1 MTFPSQIPNKRNNKQ
16 NITYRGFPIWTETY
30 GSRGGSAD
38 ISGFEQSFPT
48 TYLHIGLPTRV
59 PFFQICQW
67 GHWYGQDEQSRE
79 GAISI
84 GFPPFDRRFFIDS
97 NDADTVRRVMT
108 PQMAWWLLTI
118 DWERSALRDHKISV
132 GLDSIY
138 TKAGDRPNLAD
149 FMIDFLYRMPTDLW
163 STPLPAIADQPS

>member
-1 MTFPSQIPNKRNNKQ
+1 MTFPPQIPNKRNTKR
-16 NITYRGFPIWTETY
+16 NITYRGFPIWTEAH
-30 GSRGGSAD
+30 GGSGGSSD
-38 ISGFEQSFPT
+38 ILNAAT

-59 PFFQICQW
+59 PFFEMHRW
-67 GHWYGQDEQSRE
+67 GRWYSDAWE

-84 GFPPFDRRFFIDS
+84 GFPPFDRLFFIHS

-108 PQMAWWLLTI
+108 PQMARWLLTI
-118 DWERSALRDHKISV
+118 DWERSALHDHPISV

-138 TKAGDRPNLAD
+138 TKAGDMPNLAD